1 MAHTRRLSRW
11 RRGLVWAVWRIAKRN
26 KERHASFT
34 APAWILIAGFWDDS
48 GIWDDSGT
56 WND

>member
-1 MAHTRRLSRW
+1 MASTRRLRRW
-11 RRGLVWAVWRIAKRN
+11 GGRLVWAVWRIAKRN
-26 KERHASFT
+26 KERQASFI
-34 APAWILIAGFWDDS
+34 APVWILIAGFWDDS